1 MGTLNLESVTRK
13 AATPMNDQPEVGR
26 PNYSAAGSR
35 PSPSPVPRQGGY
47 GGPER
52 GARPDLR
59 AVLAMAAAVLAW
71 SSWTPFYNL
80 PIVVAL
86 LAAVFA
92 ARWGTQAKRNIL
104 AAEGARS
111 GAGLADLARV
121 LGLADL
127 AILAY
132 LIFHYYFV
140 AHAGIKG
147 VLTLLLT

>member
-1 MGTLNLESVTRK
+1 
-13 AATPMNDQPEVGR
+13 MNEQPEVGR

-35 PSPSPVPRQGGY
+35 ASASPVPRQGG
-47 GGPER
+47 GGYPPEQ
-52 GARPDLR
+52 GARVDMR
-59 AVLAMAAAVLAW
+59 AVAAMGAAALAW

-80 PIVVAL
+80 PIAVAL
-86 LAAVFA
+86 VAAVLA
-92 ARWGTQAKRNIL
+92 ARWGAQAKRNIL
-104 AAEGARS
+104 ASEGRRT
-111 GAGLADLARV
+111 GAGLADLARL

-147 VLTLLLT
+147 ILTLLLT

>member
-1 MGTLNLESVTRK
+1 
-13 AATPMNDQPEVGR
+13 MNDQPEVGR

-35 PSPSPVPRQGGY
+35 PSPSPLPRQGGM
-47 GGPER
+47 GPEQ
-52 GARPDLR
+52 GARLEIR
-59 AVLAMAAAVLAW
+59 AVMAMGAAILAW

-86 LAAVFA
+86 VAAVFA
-92 ARWGTQAKRNIL
+92 ARWGARAKRAIV
-104 AAEGARS
+104 AAEGTRT
-111 GAGLADLARV
+111 GAGLADLARL

-140 AHAGIKG
+140 AHAGVKG

>member
-1 MGTLNLESVTRK
+1 
-13 AATPMNDQPEVGR
+13 MNDQPEVGR

-35 PSPSPVPRQGGY
+35 PSPSPVPRQGGGF
-47 GGPER
+47 GGPDQ
-52 GARPDLR
+52 GARLELR
-59 AVLAMAAAVLAW
+59 AVAAMAAAVLAW

-80 PIVVAL
+80 PIAVAL
-86 LAAVFA
+86 VSAVFA
-92 ARWGTQAKRNIL
+92 ARWGARAKRSIL
-104 AAEGARS
+104 AAEGTRT
-111 GAGLADLARV
+111 GAGLADLAPL

>member
-1 MGTLNLESVTRK
+1 
-13 AATPMNDQPEVGR
+13 MNDQPEVGR
-26 PNYSAAGSR
+26 PNYNAAGSR
-35 PSPSPVPRQGGY
+35 SSPSPVPRQGGGY
-47 GGPER
+47 GGPDQGSRLE
-52 GARPDLR
+52 PR
-59 AVLAMAAAVLAW
+59 AVAAMAAAVLAW

-80 PIVVAL
+80 PIAVAL
-86 LAAVFA
+86 VSAVFA
-92 ARWGTQAKRNIL
+92 ARWGARAKRNIL
-104 AAEGARS
+104 AAEGTRT
-111 GAGLADLARV
+111 GAGLADLARL

>member
-1 MGTLNLESVTRK
+1 
-13 AATPMNDQPEVGR
+13 MNDQPEVGR
-26 PNYSAAGSR
+26 PNYSAGGSR

-47 GGPER
+47 GGPGH
-52 GARPDLR
+52 GARLELR
-59 AVLAMAAAVLAW
+59 AAAAMAAAVLAW

-86 LAAVFA
+86 VAAVFA
-92 ARWGTQAKRNIL
+92 ARWGARAKRSIL
-104 AAEGARS
+104 ASEGTRT
-111 GAGLADLARV
+111 GAGLADLARL

-132 LIFHYYFV
+132 LLFHYYFV

>member
-1 MGTLNLESVTRK
+1 
-13 AATPMNDQPEVGR
+13 MNDQPEVGR

-35 PSPSPVPRQGGY
+35 PSPSPVPRQSGGSH
-47 GGPER
+47 GGPEQ
-52 GARPDLR
+52 GARVELR
-59 AVLAMAAAVLAW
+59 AVAAIAAAVLAW

-86 LAAVFA
+86 VAAVLA
-92 ARWGTQAKRNIL
+92 ARWGARAKRSIL
-104 AAEGARS
+104 AAEGTRT
-111 GAGLADLARV
+111 GAGLADLARI

-127 AILAY
+127 AILGY

>member
-1 MGTLNLESVTRK
+1 
-13 AATPMNDQPEVGR
+13 MNDQPEVGR

-35 PSPSPVPRQGGY
+35 PSASPLPRQGG
-47 GGPER
+47 GGYLPDD
-52 GARPDLR
+52 GARIDLR
-59 AVLAMAAAVLAW
+59 AVAAMAAAVLAW

-86 LAAVFA
+86 VAAILA
-92 ARWGTQAKRNIL
+92 ARWGARAKRNIL
-104 AAEGARS
+104 ASEGRRT
-111 GAGLADLARV
+111 GAGLADLARL

-147 VLTLLLT
+147 ILTLLLT

>member
-1 MGTLNLESVTRK
+1 V
-13 AATPMNDQPEVGR
+13 PMNDQPEVGR

-35 PSPSPVPRQGGY
+35 PSASPVPRQGGGY
-47 GGPER
+47 PPEQ
-52 GARPDLR
+52 GARVDLR
-59 AVLAMAAAVLAW
+59 AVAAIAAAALAW

-86 LAAVFA
+86 VAAILA
-92 ARWGTQAKRNIL
+92 ARWGARAKRTIL
-104 AAEGARS
+104 ASEGRRT
-111 GAGLADLARV
+111 GAGLADLARL
-121 LGLADL
+121 LGMADL

-147 VLTLLLT
+147 ILTLLLT

>member
-1 MGTLNLESVTRK
+1 
-13 AATPMNDQPEVGR
+13 MNDQPEVGR

-35 PSPSPVPRQGGY
+35 PSPSPVPRQSGY
-47 GGPER
+47 RGPDE
-52 GARPDLR
+52 GARLELR
-59 AVLAMAAAVLAW
+59 AILAMGAAVLAW
-71 SSWTPFYNL
+71 SSWTPFYTL
-80 PIVVAL
+80 PIIVAL
-86 LAAVFA
+86 VAAVFA
-92 ARWGTQAKRNIL
+92 ARWGAQAKRNIL
-104 AAEGARS
+104 ASEGARS
-111 GAGLADLARV
+111 GAGLADLARL

>member
-1 MGTLNLESVTRK
+1 
-13 AATPMNDQPEVGR
+13 MNDQPEVGR

-35 PSPSPVPRQGGY
+35 PSPSPVPRQGGGY
-47 GGPER
+47 DPDQ
-52 GARPDLR
+52 GARLEPR
-59 AVLAMAAAVLAW
+59 AVSAMAAAVLAW

-86 LAAVFA
+86 VAAVLA
-92 ARWGTQAKRNIL
+92 ARWGARAKRNIL
-104 AAEGARS
+104 AADGTRT

-132 LIFHYYFV
+132 LVFHYYFV
-140 AHAGIKG
+140 AHAGVKG
-147 VLTLLLT
+147 VLTLLFT

>member
-1 MGTLNLESVTRK
+1 V
-13 AATPMNDQPEVGR
+13 NDQPEVGR

-35 PSPSPVPRQGGY
+35 PSPSPVPRQGGFD
-47 GGPER
+47 PEQ
-52 GARPDLR
+52 GARLDLR

-80 PIVVAL
+80 PIAVAL
-86 LAAVFA
+86 VAAVLA
-92 ARWGTQAKRNIL
+92 ARWGARAKRNIL
-104 AAEGARS
+104 AAEGTRT

-140 AHAGIKG
+140 AHAGAKG
-147 VLTLLLT
+147 VLTLLFT

>member
-1 MGTLNLESVTRK
+1 M
-13 AATPMNDQPEVGR
+13 
-26 PNYSAAGSR
+26 
-35 PSPSPVPRQGGY
+35 
-47 GGPER
+47 
-52 GARPDLR
+52 R
-59 AVLAMAAAVLAW
+59 AVFAMAAAVLAW

-86 LAAVFA
+86 VAAVLA
-92 ARWGTQAKRNIL
+92 ARWGARAKRNIV

-111 GAGLADLARV
+111 GAGLADMARV

-127 AILAY
+127 GILAY

-140 AHAGIKG
+140 AHTGIKG